1 MSPRICGYASV
12 STLLRIR
19 FDMWPSN
26 SNGPRMRW
34 LQHRPGPAVDAKS
47 DTSTLP
53 TPGNEPGIVA
63 ASVYAN
69 GRRVSDVSIE
79 QAGEWAKRPGH
90 VVWIGLFEPSYELL
104 ARVQAQFDLHPL
116 AIEDAGKAHQHP
128 KLELYGDALFIV
140 ARTAQIVHE
149 RIGFGET
156 HIFMGRG
163 YVVTVRHGAS
173 TSYAAVR
180 ERCESCPTVLS
191 RGEHYILYAIL
202 DFIVDNYMPVVE
214 TIHDEVEALEDRVFE
229 SSLGKSD
236 VQRLY
241 MLRRDL
247 LKLRNA
253 AAPLV
258 NVCRRLEHA
267 EVVSV
272 EPAMQPLFRDVTDHV
287 LRVQE
292 EIDMLREV
300 LAFAFEASLMSGQAE
315 HSGITRRL
323 AAWAAILAVPTAIA
337 GIYGMNFEHMPEL
350 KWAYGYFLVIG
361 VIATICGTLYLRLR
375 HNGWL

>member
-1 MSPRICGYASV
+1 MDDKTASTTFSSSRSEPGVIAAGVYASGKRV
-12 STLLRIR
+12 ANI
-19 FDMWPSN
+19 
-26 SNGPRMRW
+26 
-34 LQHRPGPAVDAKS
+34 AIEDA
-47 DTSTLP
+47 
-53 TPGNEPGIVA
+53 
-63 ASVYAN
+63 
-69 GRRVSDVSIE
+69 R
-79 QAGEWAKRPGH
+79 EWARRPGH
-90 VVWIGLFEPSYELL
+90 VAWIGLYEPSQELL

-128 KLELYGDALFIV
+128 KLEQYGEALFIV
-140 ARTAQIVHE
+140 ARTAQIVNE

-156 HIFMGRG
+156 HIFIGHG

-214 TIHDEVEALEDRVFE
+214 AIHDEVEAIEDRVFE
-229 SSLGKSD
+229 KSLEKAD

-267 EVVSV
+267 EVMSI

-287 LRVQE
+287 RRVQE

-315 HSGITRRL
+315 QSSVTRRL

-350 KWAYGYFLVIG
+350 KWTYGYFLVLG
-361 VIATICGTLYLRLR
+361 AIATICVTLYMRLR
-375 HNGWL
+375 HYGWL

>member
-1 MSPRICGYASV
+1 MDATSASTTLGSPGS
-12 STLLRIR
+12 
-19 FDMWPSN
+19 
-26 SNGPRMRW
+26 
-34 LQHRPGPAVDAKS
+34 
-47 DTSTLP
+47 
-53 TPGNEPGIVA
+53 EPGIVA

-69 GRRVSDVSIE
+69 GKRVASIAIEDAREWSRR
-79 QAGEWAKRPGH
+79 AGH
-90 VVWIGLFEPSYELL
+90 VVWIGLFEPSHELL
-104 ARVQAQFDLHPL
+104 AQVQAQFDLHPL

-128 KLELYGDALFIV
+128 KLEQYGEALFIV
-140 ARTAQIVHE
+140 ARTAQIVDE

-156 HIFMGRG
+156 HIFIGRG
-163 YVVTVRHGAS
+163 YVVTVRHGTS

-180 ERCESCPTVLS
+180 QRCESCPTVLS

-229 SSLGKSD
+229 KSLDKPD

-267 EVVSV
+267 EVMSI

-287 LRVQE
+287 RRVQE

-315 HSGITRRL
+315 QTSITRRL

-337 GIYGMNFEHMPEL
+337 GIYGMNFEYMPEL
-350 KWAYGYFLVIG
+350 KWGYGYFLVIG
-361 VIATICGTLYLRLR
+361 AIATICVTLYLRLR
-375 HNGWL
+375 HYGWL

>member
-1 MSPRICGYASV
+1 MDDKTASTTFSSPRKDPGVIAAGVYASGKRV
-12 STLLRIR
+12 ADI
-19 FDMWPSN
+19 
-26 SNGPRMRW
+26 
-34 LQHRPGPAVDAKS
+34 AIEDA
-47 DTSTLP
+47 
-53 TPGNEPGIVA
+53 
-63 ASVYAN
+63 
-69 GRRVSDVSIE
+69 R
-79 QAGEWAKRPGH
+79 EWSRRPGH
-90 VVWIGLFEPSYELL
+90 VVWIGLFEPSLELL

-116 AIEDAGKAHQHP
+116 AIEDAGKPHQHP
-128 KLELYGDALFIV
+128 KLEQYGEALFIV
-140 ARTAQIVHE
+140 ARTAQIVNE

-156 HIFMGRG
+156 HIFIGRG

-214 TIHDEVEALEDRVFE
+214 AIHDEVEAIEDRVFE
-229 SSLGKSD
+229 SSLAKAD

-267 EVVSV
+267 EVMSI

-287 LRVQE
+287 RRVQE

-315 HSGITRRL
+315 QSSVTRRL

-350 KWAYGYFLVIG
+350 KWTYGYFLVIG
-361 VIATICGTLYLRLR
+361 AIATICVTLYLRLR
-375 HNGWL
+375 HYGWL